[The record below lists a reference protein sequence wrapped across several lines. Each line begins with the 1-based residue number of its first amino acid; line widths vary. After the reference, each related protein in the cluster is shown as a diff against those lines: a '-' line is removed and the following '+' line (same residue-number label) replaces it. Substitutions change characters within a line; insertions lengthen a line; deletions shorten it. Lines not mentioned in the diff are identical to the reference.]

1 MTSLICAA
9 VLVGLLIITQEKRI
23 KTHAGMW
30 YAGALAISAGA
41 LAFLIGKNTET
52 FGYGVVLDLFGRG
65 ELATIL
71 FLYVMLA
78 PVLPSKKRL
87 TKAVYRIRGELAILG
102 AFLIWPHNLYFGR
115 KYFVQLV
122 EDPGAMSGNA
132 FWAAICSVILL
143 LLLVV
148 LTVTSFQCVRR
159 KMKGRTWK
167 RIQRLSYIFYALI
180 YVHVLLILTPSL
192 PYRIVS
198 LAKITIY
205 TLIFGCYLVLRVLK
219 YFSKKKKITKTQEKY
234 LKTSGIVLV
243 LFLSAGIVAFGRWT
257 KETTEKVTE
266 EMIEETETNPAKTG
280 EDSVLKD
287 GVWSGEGQ
295 GYQGKVTV
303 EVTVSEGAIIDVKV
317 TGYADDPEYFN
328 DAKNGVVKQ
337 ILEQQEAKADAV
349 SGATYSSRGI
359 LEAVENALLQAKMD

>member
-122 EDPGAMSGNA
+122 DDPGVMSGNA

-198 LAKITIY
+198 LT
-205 TLIFGCYLVLRVLK
+205 
-219 YFSKKKKITKTQEKY
+219 KITKTQEKY

-243 LFLSAGIVAFGRWT
+243 LFLGAGIVAFGRWT

-266 EMIEETETNPAKTG
+266 EMIEETETNSAKTG

>member
-9 VLVGLLIITQEKRI
+9 VLVGLLIITQEKEQNSCRNVVCRS
-23 KTHAGMW
+23 TGCF
-30 YAGALAISAGA
+30 SRA

-219 YFSKKKKITKTQEKY
+219 YFSKKEKNY
-234 LKTSGIVLV
+234 KNT
-243 LFLSAGIVAFGRWT
+243 
-257 KETTEKVTE
+257 
-266 EMIEETETNPAKTG
+266 
-280 EDSVLKD
+280 
-287 GVWSGEGQ
+287 
-295 GYQGKVTV
+295 GKV
-303 EVTVSEGAIIDVKV
+303 
-317 TGYADDPEYFN
+317 
-328 DAKNGVVKQ
+328 
-337 ILEQQEAKADAV
+337 LENVWNCAGAV
-349 SGATYSSRGI
+349 SWRRNRGFWT
-359 LEAVENALLQAKMD
+359 LDKRNNRKSNRRNDRRNRDEFCENR

>member
-122 EDPGAMSGNA
+122 EDPGRFDSDVFSVCAKKNERKDMETDSA
-132 FWAAICSVILL
+132 PFLYLLCIDLRACSSDSH
-143 LLLVV
+143 
-148 LTVTSFQCVRR
+148 T
-159 KMKGRTWK
+159 K
-167 RIQRLSYIFYALI
+167 
-180 YVHVLLILTPSL
+180 PSL
-192 PYRIVS
+192 S
-198 LAKITIY
+198 HS
-205 TLIFGCYLVLRVLK
+205 
-219 YFSKKKKITKTQEKY
+219 FSCKNNNIHADFRM
-234 LKTSGIVLV
+234 LSGI
-243 LFLSAGIVAFGRWT
+243 AGAEIFQQ
-257 KETTEKVTE
+257 KEKNHKNT
-266 EMIEETETNPAKTG
+266 
-280 EDSVLKD
+280 
-287 GVWSGEGQ
+287 
-295 GYQGKVTV
+295 GKV
-303 EVTVSEGAIIDVKV
+303 
-317 TGYADDPEYFN
+317 
-328 DAKNGVVKQ
+328 
-337 ILEQQEAKADAV
+337 LENVWNCAGAV
-349 SGATYSSRGI
+349 SWRRNRGFWT
-359 LEAVENALLQAKMD
+359 LDKRNNRKSNRRNDRRNRDEFCENR